1 MIKAALFDYEGV
13 IAAKTDHRLS
23 ERLGQNLGLPRE
35 QAWELLAPDQHAFLT
50 GKIDEAELWRRA
62 EERYGKPIDADARN
76 VWYDYTE
83 LEPQP
88 EIVALAE
95 QLRRAGVA
103 TGVLSNVIP
112 VTLDSVRS
120 RNGYAGFNPL
130 ILSCEIGFAKPD
142 EAIYKFALEKLNLK
156 PEEVLYIDDME
167 KNLPPAGKLGM
178 HTILAKSLGQT
189 IVDTKQLIMNEN
201 GITL

>member
-1 MIKAALFDYEGV
+1 MIKAVLFDYEGV

-23 ERLGQNLGLPRE
+23 ERLGQNLGIPRE

-62 EERYGKPIDADARN
+62 EQRYGRPIDEAARD
-76 VWYDYTE
+76 VWHDYAE
-83 LEPQP
+83 LRPQP
-88 EIVALAE
+88 EIVTLAG
-95 QLRRAGVA
+95 QLKKEGIV

-112 VTLDSVRS
+112 ITLHSVRS
-120 RNGYAGFNPL
+120 RDGYAGFDPL
-130 ILSCEIGFAKPD
+130 ILSCEIGLAKPD
-142 EAIYKFALEKLNLK
+142 EAIYAFALDKLNLK

-178 HTILAKSLGQT
+178 YTVLAESPEQT
-189 IVDTKQLIMNEN
+189 IADTKQLIMKEN